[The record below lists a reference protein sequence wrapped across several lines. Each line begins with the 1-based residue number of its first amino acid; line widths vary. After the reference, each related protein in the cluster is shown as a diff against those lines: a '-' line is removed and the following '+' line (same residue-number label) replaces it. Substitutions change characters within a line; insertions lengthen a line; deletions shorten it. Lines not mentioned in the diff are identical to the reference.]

1 MDKDYGLWLQNN
13 TVSTI
18 DGSYGPFSVSIVST
32 NAEDEVEHEITYDS
46 NSEFGYII
54 IKTQPTILDLTLE
67 REAGEDNDIFGTDF
81 NAVVSIDY
89 PPIMDSSFRMTL
101 KWVKEGG
108 YDIKGTC

>member
-1 MDKDYGLWLQNN
+1 M
-13 TVSTI
+13 
-18 DGSYGPFSVSIVST
+18 
-32 NAEDEVEHEITYDS
+32 
-46 NSEFGYII
+46 
-54 IKTQPTILDLTLE
+54 DLTLE

>member
-54 IKTQPTILDLTLE
+54 IKT
-67 REAGEDNDIFGTDF
+67 
-81 NAVVSIDY
+81 
-89 PPIMDSSFRMTL
+89 
-101 KWVKEGG
+101 
-108 YDIKGTC
+108 